1 MALIPALPATRRTID
16 RYRDIQLLCVFK
28 HEGKHRYGEI
38 QVG

>member
-1 MALIPALPATRRTID
+1 VPNYND